1 MFLRLIFTMPFFFLQ
16 KELKNSGLDS
26 FLFYLEVQLGVLAVC
41 MLHDMEVLTPKK

>member
-1 MFLRLIFTMPFFFLQ
+1 MFLRLIFTIPFFLQ

-26 FLFYLEVQLGVLAVC
+26 FLFYLEVQFGVLAVC